1 MEGDA
6 ETSRMQSSDT
16 GFNPHPRVEGD
27 AEGSEL
33 SNKWI
38 VSIHTLAWRVTLA
51 IHSQDFPIPVSIH
64 TLAWRVT
71 KYFAE
76 LYDYLIVSIHTLAWR
91 VTL

>member
-1 MEGDA
+1 MRCNGSFNPHPRVEGDA

-71 KYFAE
+71 PQE
-76 LYDYLIVSIHTLAWR
+76 R
-91 VTL
+91 QGQN